1 MPIGITSVK
10 YWKHHVNVLF
20 RDEQEQSLLILEYH
34 SYFDS
39 IAIGFSHFTCVV
51 CFFTCVVCF
60 FTCVVC
66 FFTCVVCFFCAG
78 ESFCASGWSRSNF
91 ACSAFRFA
99 TTEASIGTAFA
110 PCKTEFVRFCRFS
123 VFSTIILAS
132 FLSSM
137 GGPSCSH
144 SSVVRTAPSTT

>member
-39 IAIGFSHFTCVV
+39 IAIGFSH
-51 CFFTCVVCF
+51 